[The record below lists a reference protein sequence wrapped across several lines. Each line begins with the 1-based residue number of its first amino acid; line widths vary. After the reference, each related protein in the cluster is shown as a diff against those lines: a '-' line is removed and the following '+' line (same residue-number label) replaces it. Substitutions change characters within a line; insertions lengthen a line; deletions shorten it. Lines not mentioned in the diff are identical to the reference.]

1 MHKEIYEIPEFEVL
15 NIQVESGFAQSQ
27 NEGFGQGNGGFEED

>member
-27 NEGFGQGNGGFEED
+27 NEGWSEGEGGFED

>member
-15 NIQVESGFAQSQ
+15 NIQVESGFAQSGG
-27 NEGFGQGNGGFEED
+27 NEDYGDEKW